1 MSLRSRE
8 SGWWEKVRERGEGR
22 REEKG
27 GGPFSSEH
35 ISEFTSSD
43 FSAVNYLSLVAYGS
57 LLLRKDKTWQGD
69 KNVHEFIPH
78 K

>member
-1 MSLRSRE
+1 MGGGRKL
-8 SGWWEKVRERGEGR
+8 RERGEGR

-43 FSAVNYLSLVAYGS
+43 FSTVNCLSPVAYMG
-57 LLLRKDKTWQGD
+57 LCC
-69 KNVHEFIPH
+69 
-78 K
+78 